1 MADLKVRTPT
11 EETTVRIGF
20 ARRGAGYTITT
31 VPLETYVARVVAG
44 EAAHDSPSAALDALA
59 IAVRTFAL
67 ANRRRHRADGFDL
80 CSETHCQVVRT
91 ATATTEASAA
101 RTNGRI
107 LVAGG
112 APASIYYTASCGG
125 YSELPSAVWPGAPD
139 PPFLPSK
146 PDPACGGLPL
156 WQAEIADHDL
166 LRALHT
172 AGFRGGRLRA
182 LRIIARD
189 GSGRAARLRLDGL
202 TPAEIS
208 GQDLRVALGRT
219 LGWQQIKSTSFD
231 IARTGRG
238 YRLTGRGAGHGV
250 GLCVI
255 GSTRLAAAG
264 ERVDEILSRYFPGL
278 EIGAARGPTP

>member
-44 EAAHDSPSAALDALA
+44 EAAHDSPPAALDALA

-125 YSELPSAVWPGAPD
+125 YSELRSAVSSIETGSGVRR
-139 PPFLPSK
+139 PPFV
-146 PDPACGGLPL
+146 
-156 WQAEIADHDL
+156 
-166 LRALHT
+166 
-172 AGFRGGRLRA
+172 AGRDRRP
-182 LRIIARD
+182 RSIAR
-189 GSGRAARLRLDGL
+189 SSHRRLPRRPPSRAAHHRARWIGPCRAAPAGRPDASRNLGTRSANDPRPHTRMASDQEHVIRHRSHGPRLSVDRSRRR
-202 TPAEIS
+202 PRRRP
-208 GQDLRVALGRT
+208 LR
-219 LGWQQIKSTSFD
+219 
-231 IARTGRG
+231 
-238 YRLTGRGAGHGV
+238 H
-250 GLCVI
+250 
-255 GSTRLAAAG
+255 
-264 ERVDEILSRYFPGL
+264 RVDASGSSR
-278 EIGAARGPTP
+278 